1 MHDNEQISPHLY
13 LPQPASNLVPQA
25 SKSQVVLKQPMA
37 INQGKFFFVIFVI
50 VLQNQSGDCR
60 QQEAHQWHAK
70 PLMFIQKN
78 LGRLFAVCAFGAKVI
93 KTNPAHR
100 PIKAQF
106 MANRWMRSLGAIHA
120 FTNRTANTNLVKA
133 CRFGNINLIGI
144 DHIAG
149 MMQFTPKSN
158 SEFWR
163 LRQGW
168 RP

>member
-1 MHDNEQISPHLY
+1 ML
-13 LPQPASNLVPQA
+13 QA
-25 SKSQVVLKQPMA
+25 SRSRLVLKQRMA
-37 INQGKFFFVIFVI
+37 INQGNFCFVILFQKSEIVI
-50 VLQNQSGDCR
+50 FAIIFQNLARTCHR
-60 QQEAHQWHAK
+60 QKAHHRHAK
-70 PLMFIQKN
+70 QVTFFPKN
-78 LGRLFAVCAFGAKVI
+78 CCGLFAVCAFGAKVI

-100 PIKAQF
+100 PITAQF

-120 FTNRTANTNLVKA
+120 LTNRTANADLVKP

-158 SEFWR
+158 SEFRR
-163 LRQGW
+163 LRQSW